1 MSTAR
6 RKTSDAAATPP
17 KPAVE
22 RSPTTR
28 STVPRKAKAA
38 TVAGDAAELTKAA
51 ATKRRTSSKAA
62 GSKVA
67 QTGPVEPAA
76 ERADMI
82 IDRETMI
89 RERAYL
95 RYLERGGG
103 SGEALADWLTAEQE
117 VDAELPQ
124 RGEPA

>member
-28 STVPRKAKAA
+28 STVPRKAKA